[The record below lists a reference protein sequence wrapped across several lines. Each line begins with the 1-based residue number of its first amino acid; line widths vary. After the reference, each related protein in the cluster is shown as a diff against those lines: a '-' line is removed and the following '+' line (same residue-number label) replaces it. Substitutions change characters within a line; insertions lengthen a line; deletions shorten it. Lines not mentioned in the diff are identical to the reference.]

1 MNTPLPPKPEL
12 RIAQLVPNM
21 MTVAAICAGLT
32 AIRFA
37 AQDNF
42 KLAVQLVL
50 LAAILDGLDGR
61 VARLLKSESP
71 MGAELDSLA
80 DFLNFGVATGLLVH
94 FWAFSQTQNLGWIA
108 VVIFALCCVL
118 RLARFNVAN
127 KSEDP
132 APTHFV
138 GVPAPAGAFLALLPL
153 FASLGLAG
161 GAALPAPLVGGW
173 MIAVGFLM
181 ISRIPTL
188 SPKSLK
194 IRRGQVRYAYLGFI
208 CFLAALIGFPWITL
222 MTAGI
227 AYIIS
232 VLWTARKL
240 SPSDEN
246 EQDI

>member
-1 MNTPLPPKPEL
+1 MTAHRPAKPEL

-37 AQDNF
+37 AQGNF
-42 KLAVQLVL
+42 KLAVQLIL

-94 FWAFSQTQNLGWIA
+94 FWAFSEAQNLGWIA
-108 VVIFALCCVL
+108 VVVFALCCVL

-127 KSEDP
+127 KAE
-132 APTHFV
+132 APTLPHFT
-138 GVPAPAGAFLALLPL
+138 GVPAPAGAFLALLPV
-153 FASLGLAG
+153 FGSLGLAG
-161 GAALPAPLVGGW
+161 GAPLPATLVGGW

-181 ISRIPTL
+181 VSRIPTL

-208 CFLAALIGFPWITL
+208 CFLGALISFPWITL
-222 MTAGI
+222 MTAGV

-232 VLWTARKL
+232 VLWTARKMQ
-240 SPSDEN
+240 PSDEN